1 MMNLTEDKLII
12 NKRLV
17 LFLVLI
23 ILLVSFCSIFF
34 IENHSLVAH
43 DESLYAN
50 RAKLIIDSNNWFTP
64 FEKAHH
70 KTIGSY
76 WLISL
81 SFKIFGIS
89 EFSARL
95 PSYIF
100 SILSSFVLFKIIKNI
115 GSLEIGLISIFTIS
129 SSFIWFSYGKYCSP
143 DTLYI
148 FFNLSSVLF
157 LLKINKFLK
166 EHNKNKYLFISG
178 LFLSL
183 PFFIRSYLQLLP
195 LVSLFPF
202 ILFKLKKLGY
212 KNTRYFI
219 IGFFVG
225 LIPLIISYYIAYRT
239 YGVDSFIKPY
249 MLLQGKTLDENE
261 IFAGFLFYPRNLI
274 LLCTPFFIFLI
285 NGTRYILKNKSREIQ
300 ILLVFT
306 PLINIVILM
315 LTASKYSHY
324 GLFTIPLLASNAS
337 FGIYE
342 SFKNKSKGSKLTLRI
357 FGGSTLLLSTLILIG
372 SILNYHLKFLNQ
384 FNLIEESIIIT
395 LTLISM
401 TLSLKI
407 LYKTNSNFLN
417 LNNILSIFFIQIFIL
432 NLFFTNGIIGN
443 PNNEIKDFIY
453 QPDIKKIIKDKQI
466 YLIGELEDKKLNLLK
481 FYLPKYKVIKNKQI
495 HKIEQTIYGF
505 ISDKDIAKF
514 NDSIRPKFINLKEF
528 KDINLV
534 KIN

>member
-1 MMNLTEDKLII
+1 MNLTEDKLII

-17 LFLVLI
+17 LFLILI

-76 WLISL
+76 WLIAL
-81 SFKIFGIS
+81 SFKILGIN

-115 GSLEIGLISIFTIS
+115 GGLEIGLISIFTLS

-166 EHNKNKYLFISG
+166 ENNKNKYLFISG
-178 LFLSL
+178 LFLSI
-183 PFFIRSYLQLLP
+183 PFFIRSYLQILP
-195 LVSLFPF
+195 LASLSPF

-212 KNTRYFI
+212 KNTSYFI

-225 LIPLIISYYIAYRT
+225 LVPLIIYYYISYRT
-239 YGVDSFIKPY
+239 YGFESFIKPY
-249 MLLQGKTLDENE
+249 MLLQGKALNEND

-306 PLINIVILM
+306 PLINIFILM

-357 FGGSTLLLSTLILIG
+357 FGGLVLILSTLIFTG
-372 SILNYHLKFLNQ
+372 SILNFHLKFLNQ
-384 FNLIEESIIIT
+384 FNLIEEFLIIA
-395 LTLISM
+395 LTIILIN
-401 TLSLKI
+401 LSLNI
-407 LYKTNSNFLN
+407 LYKTNAKSFK
-417 LNNILSIFFIQIFIL
+417 LNNILLIFFIQIFIL

-481 FYLPKYKVIKNKQI
+481 FYLPNYKVIKNEQI
-495 HKIEQTIYGF
+495 QKTEQPIYGF
-505 ISDKDIAKF
+505 ISDKDIAQF
-514 NDSIRPKFINLKEF
+514 NNSIRPKFINLKEF